1 MDDERDYFKMVLT
14 MLFVM
19 FLSAL
24 LLVGLCTSCTTIK
37 YVPVESVKTDSVYIN
52 KVERDS
58 IYLQDSIYIKEK
70 GDTIFE
76 YRYKYLFKEIEKVDT
91 FYVERTDTI
100 STIVEVEK
108 PLTKWQR
115 FKLDLGGIALGVVV
129 VLAAGL
135 IFALCRKFSR

>member
-1 MDDERDYFKMVLT
+1 MDERDYFKMVLT
-14 MLFVM
+14 AIFMLF
-19 FLSAL
+19 LSL
-24 LLVGLCTSCTTIK
+24 LLLLGLCTSCTTIK
-37 YVPVESVKTDSVYIN
+37 YVPVETTKMDSIYIN

-108 PLTKWQR
+108 ALTKWQR
-115 FKLDLGGIALGVVV
+115 FKLDLGGIALGGIV
-129 VLAAGL
+129 VLIIGI
-135 IFALCRKFSR
+135 IFALIRKR

>member
-24 LLVGLCTSCTTIK
+24 LLLGLCASCTTIK
-37 YVPVESVKTDSVYIN
+37 YVPVETTRMDSIYIN

-115 FKLDLGGIALGVVV
+115 FKLDLGGIALGGVV